1 MSKLKVIPEKS
12 LTNNSRIVGLLAQLE
27 KINTESTESDTAR
40 YVTSKI
46 LHLAQSQEKTRR
58 EMTAKGSTGMEVLL
72 STLENTKDLQTT
84 LNILS
89 ILVELVSAGGG
100 RRASF
105 LVTKGGSQIL
115 LQLLTNASKDS
126 PPHEELMVQIHSVL
140 AKIGPK
146 DKKFGV
152 KARINGALNITL
164 SLVKQSLQNHRLVLP
179 CLQLLRVYSANSVNS
194 VSLGK
199 NGVVELMFKI
209 IGPFSKKN
217 SGLMKVALD
226 TLAAL
231 LKSKTNARRAV
242 DRGYVQVLLTI
253 YVDWHRHDNRH
264 RNMLIR
270 KGILQSLKSVTNIK
284 LGRKA
289 FIDANGMKILYNTS
303 QECLAVRTLD
313 PLVNTSSL
321 IMRKCFPKN
330 RLPLPT
336 IKSSFHFQ
344 LPVIPVTGPVAQLY
358 SLPPEVD
365 DVVDESDDN
374 DDIDLEA
381 ESEMENEDD
390 LDQNFKNDDIETDIN
405 KLKPQQVPGRTI
417 EELKMYEHL
426 FPELVDDFQDYDL
439 ISKEPKPFVFEG
451 KLRGPIV
458 VPTAGE
464 DASGSSANLKKG
476 PVMKEK
482 VSPKG
487 EEDKQPAFMDV
498 AKEDIKAEDRTLQQ
512 QLGDQNRTILPTRG
526 LNNDIVKALDRITLQ
541 NIPSQTAPGLTAEVK
556 KDCSLPLAV
565 LTCTK
570 ACPHMATC
578 GNVLFEGR
586 TVQLGKLCCTGVET
600 EDDEDTESN
609 SSVEQ
614 ASVEVPDG
622 PTLHDPDLYIEVVK
636 NTKSVPEYSEVAY
649 PDYFGHIP
657 PPFKEPILERP
668 YGVQRYGIPHQSYSI
683 KTGTFLHWKR
693 TKIAQDIERL
703 IHQTD
708 IIDRV
713 VYDLDN
719 PNYTIP
725 EEGDIL
731 KFNSKFESGN
741 LRKVIQIRK
750 NEYDLILNSDINS
763 NHYHQW
769 FYFEVSGM
777 RPGVAYR
784 FNIINCEKSN
794 SQFNYGMQP
803 LMYSVQEA
811 LNARP
816 RWIRMG
822 TDICYYKNHFSRSS
836 VAAGGQ
842 KGKSYYTI
850 TFTVNFP
857 HKDDVCYFA
866 YHYPYTYSTLQMHL
880 QKLESAHNPQQIY
893 FRKDVLCET
902 LSGNSCPLVTITA
915 MPESNYYEH
924 ICQFRNRPYVFLSA
938 RVHPGETNA
947 SWVMKGTLEY
957 LMSNNPTAQSLRESY
972 IFKIVPMLNPDGV
985 INGNHRCSLS
995 GEDLNRQWQS
1005 PNPDLHP
1012 TIYHAKGL
1020 LQYLAAVKRLPLVY
1034 CDYHGHSRKKN
1045 VFMYGCSI
1053 KETVWHTNDNA
1064 SSCDVVEDMEYRT
1077 LPKILSH
1084 IAPAFC
1090 MSSCSFV
1097 VEKSKESTARVVVW
1111 REIGVQ
1117 RSYTMESTLC
1127 GCDQGKYKGLQIG
1140 TRELEEMGAKF
1151 CVGLLRLKRLT
1162 SPLEYNLPSSLL
1174 DFENDLI
1181 ESSCKVT
1188 SPTTYVL
1195 DEDEPR
1201 FLEEV
1206 DYSAESNDELDI
1218 ELAEN
1223 SGDYEPSAQEEVLSD
1238 SELSRTYL
1246 P

>member
-1 MSKLKVIPEKS
+1 MS
-12 LTNNSRIVGLLAQLE
+12 LLSQLE
-27 KINTESTESDTAR
+27 KINLGSVLGEADSAR

-46 LHLAQSQEKTRR
+46 LHLVQSQEKTRK
-58 EMTAKGSTGMEVLL
+58 EMTSKGSTGIEVIL
-72 STLENTKDLQTT
+72 STLENTKDLQTI
-84 LNILS
+84 LNILN
-89 ILVELVSAGGG
+89 ILIEVISVGGG
-100 RRASF
+100 RRASI
-105 LVTKGGSQIL
+105 LVTKGGTQIL
-115 LQLLTNASKDS
+115 LQLLLTASKDS
-126 PPHEELMVQIHSVL
+126 PPNEELMVLLHTLL

-146 DKKFGV
+146 DKKIGM
-152 KARINGALNITL
+152 KARINGALNISL
-164 SLVKQSLQNHRLVLP
+164 NLVKQNLQNHRLILP
-179 CLQLLRVYSANSVNS
+179 CLQVLRVYSTNSVNA

-217 SGLMKVALD
+217 TSLMKVALD

-253 YVDWHRHDNRH
+253 YVDWHRHDSRH
-264 RNMLIR
+264 RYMLIR
-270 KGILQSLKSVTNIK
+270 KGVLQCIKSVTNIK

-303 QECLAVRTLD
+303 QVSSSRLD
-313 PLVNTSSL
+313 F
-321 IMRKCFPKN
+321 C
-330 RLPLPT
+330 
-336 IKSSFHFQ
+336 
-344 LPVIPVTGPVAQLY
+344 
-358 SLPPEVD
+358 VD

-374 DDIDLEA
+374 DDAET
-381 ESEMENEDD
+381 ESEIETENEDD
-390 LDQNFKNDDIETDIN
+390 KDQHFKNDDIETDIN
-405 KLKPQQVPGRTI
+405 KLKPRQELGRAL
-417 EELKMYEHL
+417 EELKMYEQF
-426 FPELVDDFQDYDL
+426 FPELSENFQECDL
-439 ISKEPKPFVFEG
+439 VSKEPKPFVPDAN
-451 KLRGPIV
+451 LSGPIV

-464 DASGSSANLKKG
+464 EHSAEAKQSTKGVALKESNPLLTEEYNRRPAFLELPKKESIKDSSLHQQNDQINLSPSCQCLSQEIVKGLDRMSLQNSAKNDQCYGTACVITKENKTSLTTLACSKPCEHVSACGSS
-476 PVMKEK
+476 
-482 VSPKG
+482 
-487 EEDKQPAFMDV
+487 
-498 AKEDIKAEDRTLQQ
+498 
-512 QLGDQNRTILPTRG
+512 
-526 LNNDIVKALDRITLQ
+526 
-541 NIPSQTAPGLTAEVK
+541 
-556 KDCSLPLAV
+556 
-565 LTCTK
+565 
-570 ACPHMATC
+570 
-578 GNVLFEGR
+578 LFDGSS
-586 TVQLGKLCCTGVET
+586 VHLGKLCCTGVDSEE
-600 EDDEDTESN
+600 EDSR
-609 SSVEQ
+609 SSSSGEQ
-614 ASVEVPDG
+614 VMLEVSDVSPV
-622 PTLHDPDLYIEVVK
+622 HDCDLYIEMVK
-636 NTKSVPEYSEVAY
+636 TTKSIPEYSEVAY

-657 PPFKEPILERP
+657 PPFKEPILERL
-668 YGVQRYGIPHQSYSI
+668 YGVQR
-683 KTGTFLHWKR
+683 
-693 TKIAQDIERL
+693 TKISQDIERL
-703 IHQTD
+703 IHQND

-719 PNYTIP
+719 LSCLVA
-725 EEGDIL
+725 EEADVL

-769 FYFEVSGM
+769 FYFEVGGM
-777 RPGVAYR
+777 KTGIGYR

-811 LNARP
+811 LNSRP
-816 RWIRMG
+816 CWTRVG

-836 VAAGGQ
+836 IAAGGQ

-850 TFTVNFP
+850 TFTVTFQ

-866 YHYPYTYSTLQMHL
+866 YHYPYTYSTLKMHL
-880 QKLESAHNPQQIY
+880 QKLESMHNPQQIY
-893 FRKDVLCET
+893 FRQDVLCET
-902 LSGNSCPLVTITA
+902 LAGNSCPLVTITA

-924 ICQFRNRPYVFLSA
+924 ICQFRNRPYIFLSA

-957 LMSNNPTAQSLRESY
+957 LMSNNPSAQCLRESY
-972 IFKIVPMLNPDGV
+972 IFKIIPMLNPDGV

-995 GEDLNRQWQS
+995 GEDLNRQWQN

-1020 LQYLAAVKRLPLVY
+1020 LQYLAAIKRLPLVY

-1053 KETVWHTNDNA
+1053 KETMWHTNVNA
-1064 SSCDVVEDMEYRT
+1064 AACDLMEDPGYRV
-1077 LPKILSH
+1077 LPKILSQT
-1084 IAPAFC
+1084 APAFC
-1090 MSSCSFV
+1090 MGSCSFV

-1151 CVGLLRLKRLT
+1151 CVGLLRLKRMS
-1162 SPLEYNLPSSLL
+1162 SPLEYSLPSSLL
-1174 DFENDLI
+1174 DIENELM

-1206 DYSAESNDELDI
+1206 DYSAESNDDQDA
-1218 ELAEN
+1218 ELADN
-1223 SGDYEPSAQEEVLSD
+1223 VGDYEATNQEDGLSD
-1238 SELSRTYL
+1238 SDSTRILLS
-1246 P
+1246 

>member
-1 MSKLKVIPEKS
+1 
-12 LTNNSRIVGLLAQLE
+12 
-27 KINTESTESDTAR
+27 
-40 YVTSKI
+40 
-46 LHLAQSQEKTRR
+46 
-58 EMTAKGSTGMEVLL
+58 
-72 STLENTKDLQTT
+72 
-84 LNILS
+84 
-89 ILVELVSAGGG
+89 
-100 RRASF
+100 
-105 LVTKGGSQIL
+105 
-115 LQLLTNASKDS
+115 
-126 PPHEELMVQIHSVL
+126 
-140 AKIGPK
+140 
-146 DKKFGV
+146 
-152 KARINGALNITL
+152 
-164 SLVKQSLQNHRLVLP
+164 
-179 CLQLLRVYSANSVNS
+179 
-194 VSLGK
+194 
-199 NGVVELMFKI
+199 
-209 IGPFSKKN
+209 
-217 SGLMKVALD
+217 
-226 TLAAL
+226 
-231 LKSKTNARRAV
+231 
-242 DRGYVQVLLTI
+242 
-253 YVDWHRHDNRH
+253 
-264 RNMLIR
+264 MLIR

-374 DDIDLEA
+374 EDIDLEV
-381 ESEMENEDD
+381 ENETENEDD

-405 KLKPQQVPGRTI
+405 KLKPQQEPGRMI

-426 FPELVDDFQDYDL
+426 FPELVDDFQDCDL

-451 KLRGPIV
+451 KVRSPIV
-458 VPTAGE
+458 VPTAGDE
-464 DASGSSANLKKG
+464 ASGNSGNLRKG
-476 PVMKEK
+476 VVMKTSM
-482 VSPKG
+482 SPEG
-487 EEDKQPAFMDV
+487 DEGDKIPTFMDL
-498 AKEDIKAEDRTLQQ
+498 AKEDIKDNDRTLQQ
-512 QLGDQNRTILPTRG
+512 QLGDPNRTISSVHG
-526 LNNDIVKALDRITLQ
+526 FNNDIVKALDRITLQ
-541 NIPSQTAPGLTAEVK
+541 NVPSHSAPGFTAGMK
-556 KDCSLPLAV
+556 KDYSLPLTV

-586 TVQLGKLCCTGVET
+586 TVQLGKLCCTGVEM
-600 EDDEDTESN
+600 EDDEDTEST

-614 ASVEVPDG
+614 ASVEVSDG
-622 PTLHDPDLYIEVVK
+622 PTLHDADLYIEIVK

-668 YGVQRYGIPHQSYSI
+668 YGVQR
-683 KTGTFLHWKR
+683 

-703 IHQTD
+703 IHQND

-816 RWIRMG
+816 WWVRVG

-902 LSGNSCPLVTITA
+902 LSGNTCPLVTITA

-924 ICQFRNRPYVFLSA
+924 ICQFRNRPYIFLSA

-957 LMSNNPTAQSLRESY
+957 LMSNNPTAQSLRESF

-1064 SSCDVVEDMEYRT
+1064 TSCDVVEDAGYRT

-1206 DYSAESNDELDI
+1206 DYSAESNDDLDI

-1223 SGDYEPSAQEEVLSD
+1223 VGDYEPSAQEEVLSD
-1238 SELSRTYL
+1238 SELSRT
-1246 P
+1246 

>member
-1 MSKLKVIPEKS
+1 NLSFSSSTTSRTMS
-12 LTNNSRIVGLLAQLE
+12 LLSQLE
-27 KINTESTESDTAR
+27 KINSDSLVGEAENAR

-46 LHLAQSQEKTRR
+46 LHLVQSQEKTRK
-58 EMTAKGSTGMEVLL
+58 EMTSKGSTGIEVIL
-72 STLENTKDLQTT
+72 STLENTRDPQTT
-84 LNILS
+84 LNILN
-89 ILVELVSAGGG
+89 ILIELVSVGGG
-100 RRASF
+100 RRASV
-105 LVTKGGSQIL
+105 LVTKGGTQIL
-115 LQLLTNASKDS
+115 LQLLLNVSKDS
-126 PPHEELMVQIHSVL
+126 PPNEELMVLLHTLL

-146 DKKFGV
+146 EKKIGM
-152 KARINGALNITL
+152 KARINGALNISL
-164 SLVKQSLQNHRLVLP
+164 NLVKQNLQNHRLILP
-179 CLQLLRVYSANSVNS
+179 CLQVLRVYSSNSVNA

-217 SGLMKVALD
+217 TSLMKVALD

-242 DRGYVQVLLTI
+242 DRGYVHVLLTI
-253 YVDWHRHDNRH
+253 YVDWHRHDSRH
-264 RNMLIR
+264 RYMLIR
-270 KGILQSLKSVTNIK
+270 KGILQCIKSVTNIK

-336 IKSSFHFQ
+336 IKSAFHFQ
-344 LPVIPVTGPVAQLY
+344 LPVIPANGPVAQLY

-374 DDIDLEA
+374 DDVEA
-381 ESEMENEDD
+381 ESEIEAENEDD
-390 LDQNFKNDDIETDIN
+390 KDQHFKNDDIETDIN
-405 KLKPQQVPGRTI
+405 KLKPRQELGRPV
-417 EELKMYEHL
+417 EELKMYEQ
-426 FPELVDDFQDYDL
+426 FFSELLENFQECDL
-439 ISKEPKPFVFEG
+439 VSKEPKPFRSDANLG
-451 KLRGPIV
+451 GPIV

-464 DASGSSANLKKG
+464 EHCAEANLS
-476 PVMKEK
+476 VKEFFLK
-482 VSPKG
+482 ESNYLLA
-487 EEDKQPAFMDV
+487 EECNIRPAFLELSKKDSS
-498 AKEDIKAEDRTLQQ
+498 KDSRLHQQ
-512 QLGDQNRTILPTRG
+512 NDQKKLLPTCQC
-526 LNNDIVKALDRITLQ
+526 LSQEIVKGLDRITLQ
-541 NIPSQTAPGLTAEVK
+541 NTAKNEQYFGAGCAIKKESKTSLTTLA
-556 KDCSLPLAV
+556 CSKS
-565 LTCTK
+565 CE
-570 ACPHMATC
+570 
-578 GNVLFEGR
+578 NVSPCRSSLFEGSP
-586 TVQLGKLCCTGVET
+586 VQLGKLCCTGVDSE
-600 EDDEDTESN
+600 EDDDSGSN
-609 SSVEQ
+609 SSGEQ
-614 ASVEVPDG
+614 VILDVSDISPV
-622 PTLHDPDLYIEVVK
+622 HDSDLYIEMVK

-649 PDYFGHIP
+649 PDYFGHVP

-668 YGVQRYGIPHQSYSI
+668 YGVQR
-683 KTGTFLHWKR
+683 
-693 TKIAQDIERL
+693 TKISQDIERL
-703 IHQTD
+703 IHQND

-719 PNYTIP
+719 SSYSVP
-725 EEGDIL
+725 EEADLL

-741 LRKVIQIRK
+741 LRKAIQIRK

-777 RPGVAYR
+777 KTGIGYR

-811 LNARP
+811 LNSRP
-816 RWIRMG
+816 CWTRVG

-836 VAAGGQ
+836 IAAGGQ

-850 TFTVNFP
+850 TFTVTFQ

-866 YHYPYTYSTLQMHL
+866 YHYPYTYSTLKMHL
-880 QKLESAHNPQQIY
+880 QKLESMHNPQQIY
-893 FRKDVLCET
+893 FRHDALCET
-902 LSGNSCPLVTITA
+902 LAGNSCPVVTITA
-915 MPESNYYEH
+915 MPESNSYEH
-924 ICQFRNRPYVFLSA
+924 ICQFRNRPYIFLTA

-957 LMSNNPTAQSLRESY
+957 LMSNNPNAQSLRESY
-972 IFKIVPMLNPDGV
+972 IFKIIPMLNPDGV

-995 GEDLNRQWQS
+995 GEDLNRQWQN

-1020 LQYLAAVKRLPLVY
+1020 LQYLSSIKRLPLVY

-1053 KETVWHTNDNA
+1053 KETMWHTNVSS
-1064 SSCDVVEDMEYRT
+1064 SSCDLMEDSGYRM
-1077 LPKILSH
+1077 LPRILSQT
-1084 IAPAFC
+1084 APAFC
-1090 MSSCSFV
+1090 MGSCSFV

-1151 CVGLLRLKRLT
+1151 SLGLLRLRRMA
-1162 SPLEYNLPSSLL
+1162 SALEYNLPSSL
-1174 DFENDLI
+1174 DIENDLI

-1201 FLEEV
+1201 FLEEI
-1206 DYSAESNDELDI
+1206 DYSAESNDDPDI
-1218 ELAEN
+1218 ELADN
-1223 SGDYEPSAQEEVLSD
+1223 AGDYEAANQEDGFSD
-1238 SELSRTYL
+1238 SESTRTLLS
-1246 P
+1246 

>member
-1 MSKLKVIPEKS
+1 MSKLKGVSEKS
-12 LTNNSRIVGLLAQLE
+12 LNNNSRLVGLLAQLE
-27 KINTESTESDTAR
+27 KISTESTESDTAR

-58 EMTAKGSTGMEVLL
+58 EMTAKGSTGVEVLL
-72 STLENTKDLQTT
+72 ATLENTKDLQTT

-105 LVTKGGSQIL
+105 LVARGGSQIL

-126 PPHEELMVQIHSVL
+126 PLNEELMVQIHSLL

-152 KARINGALNITL
+152 KARINGVLNITL
-164 SLVKQSLQNHRLVLP
+164 NLVKQNLQNHRLVLP

-194 VSLGK
+194 VFLGK

-253 YVDWHRHDNRH
+253 YVDWHRHDSRH

-336 IKSSFHFQ
+336 IKSCFHFQ
-344 LPVIPVTGPVAQLY
+344 LPVIPVAGPVAQLY

-381 ESEMENEDD
+381 ENETENEDD
-390 LDQNFKNDDIETDIN
+390 LDHNFK
-405 KLKPQQVPGRTI
+405 
-417 EELKMYEHL
+417 
-426 FPELVDDFQDYDL
+426 DYDL
-439 ISKEPKPFVFEG
+439 ISKEPKPLIFEG
-451 KLRGPIV
+451 KVRGPIV

-464 DASGSSANLKKG
+464 EAAGNSGSLRKG
-476 PVMKEK
+476 VAMKAK

-487 EEDKQPAFMDV
+487 DEGDKKPAFMDL
-498 AKEDIKAEDRTLQQ
+498 AKEDMNDNDRTLQQ
-512 QLGDQNRTILPTRG
+512 QIGDQNRTISSVHG
-526 LNNDIVKALDRITLQ
+526 FNNDIVKALDRITLQ
-541 NIPSQTAPGLTAEVK
+541 NIPSQTAPGCTAGMK
-556 KDCSLPLAV
+556 KDYNLPLTV
-565 LTCTK
+565 VTCPK

-586 TVQLGKLCCTGVET
+586 TVQLGKLCCAGVET
-600 EDDEDTESN
+600 EDDEDTEST

-614 ASVEVPDG
+614 ASVEVSDG
-622 PTLHDPDLYIEVVK
+622 PTLHDSDLYIEIVK

-668 YGVQRYGIPHQSYSI
+668 YGVQR
-683 KTGTFLHWKR
+683 

-703 IHQTD
+703 IHQSD

-725 EEGDIL
+725 EDGDIL

-816 RWIRMG
+816 WWTRVG

-957 LMSNNPTAQSLRESY
+957 LMSNNPTAQSLRECY

-1012 TIYHAKGL
+1012 TIYHTKGL
-1020 LQYLAAVKRLPLVY
+1020 LQYLAAVKRVPLVY

-1053 KETVWHTNDNA
+1053 KETVWHTSA
-1064 SSCDVVEDMEYRT
+1064 STAPCDVVEDVGYRT

-1162 SPLEYNLPSSLL
+1162 SPLEYNVPSSLL

-1181 ESSCKVT
+1181 DSSCKVT

-1223 SGDYEPSAQEEVLSD
+1223 ADYEPSTQEEVLSD
-1238 SELSRTYL
+1238 SESSRTYL

>member
-1 MSKLKVIPEKS
+1 
-12 LTNNSRIVGLLAQLE
+12 
-27 KINTESTESDTAR
+27 
-40 YVTSKI
+40 
-46 LHLAQSQEKTRR
+46 
-58 EMTAKGSTGMEVLL
+58 MTAKGSTGMEVLL

-105 LVTKGGSQIL
+105 LVSKGGSQIL
-115 LQLLTNASKDS
+115 LQLLMNASKES
-126 PPHEELMVQIHSVL
+126 PLNEELMVQIHSIL

-146 DKKFGV
+146 DKKFGA

-164 SLVKQSLQNHRLVLP
+164 NLVKQNLQNHRLVLP

-217 SGLMKVALD
+217 SSLMKVALD

-270 KGILQSLKSVTNIK
+270 KGILQSLKSVTSIK

-303 QECLAVRTLD
+303 
-313 PLVNTSSL
+313 
-321 IMRKCFPKN
+321 
-330 RLPLPT
+330 
-336 IKSSFHFQ
+336 Q

-381 ESEMENEDD
+381 ENETENEDD
-390 LDQNFKNDDIETDIN
+390 LDKNFKNDDIETDIN
-405 KLKPQQVPGRTI
+405 KLKPQQEPGRTI

-439 ISKEPKPFVFEG
+439 ISREPKAFVFEG
-451 KLRGPIV
+451 KVRGPIV

-464 DASGSSANLKKG
+464 EASGNSSNLRKG
-476 PVMKEK
+476 VVMKAT

-487 EEDKQPAFMDV
+487 DEDNKKPACADL
-498 AKEDIKAEDRTLQQ
+498 AKEDIKDNDRTLQQ
-512 QLGDQNRTILPTRG
+512 QLGDQNRTISSGHG
-526 LNNDIVKALDRITLQ
+526 LNNDIVKALDRITLR
-541 NIPSQTAPGLTAEVK
+541 NIPSRTAPGFTAGMK
-556 KDCSLPLAV
+556 GYSLPVTA
-565 LTCTK
+565 LTCAN
-570 ACPHMATC
+570 ACSHVATC

-600 EDDEDTESN
+600 EDDEDTESTA
-609 SSVEQ
+609 SAEQ
-614 ASVEVPDG
+614 ALVEVPGG
-622 PTLHDPDLYIEVVK
+622 PTLHDSDLYIEIVK
-636 NTKSVPEYSEVAY
+636 STKSVPEYSEVAY

-668 YGVQRYGIPHQSYSI
+668 YGVQR
-683 KTGTFLHWKR
+683 

-703 IHQTD
+703 IHQSD

-719 PNYTIP
+719 PNYSTP

-777 RPGVAYR
+777 RPSIAYR

-816 RWIRMG
+816 WWIRVG

-836 VAAGGQ
+836 IAAGGQ

-850 TFTVNFP
+850 TFTVIFP

-1020 LQYLAAVKRLPLVY
+1020 LQYLAAVKHLPLVY

-1064 SSCDVVEDMEYRT
+1064 ASCDVVEDVGYRT

-1223 SGDYEPSAQEEVLSD
+1223 AGDYEPSAQEDVLSD